1 MMRHCSLQRCPRR
14 SPQRCPQRSND
25 RRRRAPAQFGSESGS
40 SLVEIALLLPVFL
53 LVLLGAVD
61 FGRAYYLKI
70 EVSDA
75 AHSGALYGSQNPTDT
90 TGMQNAAAAAA
101 PDVPGF
107 TATAAY
113 GCECSDGSSAIANC
127 SSTPSCTTNVVDYV
141 VVTTSAAYSALF
153 PYPGIPSPLT
163 LNGSARMRAGP

>member
-1 MMRHCSLQRCPRR
+1 MMRRSCFPRSSQRSPRR
-14 SPQRCPQRSND
+14 KD
-25 RRRRAPAQFGSESGS
+25 RPRRTQAQLGSESGS
-40 SLVEIALLLPVFL
+40 SLVEMGLLMPVFL
-53 LVLLGAVD
+53 LLLLGVVD
-61 FGRAYYLKI
+61 LGRAYYLKI

-107 TATAAY
+107 TASAAY
-113 GCECSDGSSAIANC
+113 GCECSDGSSAIASC
-127 SSTPSCTTNVVDYV
+127 SSTPTCATNVVDYV
-141 VVTTSAAYSALF
+141 QVTTSAAYSAWF
-153 PYPGIPSPLT
+153 PYPGIPSSLT